1 MQRVGEH
8 HLHPKPWPTK
18 VALFGGILA
27 YEAALFG
34 DLLAY
39 EAALFGD
46 LLAYEAA
53 LGRLFLQLLWIGR

>member
-1 MQRVGEH
+1 MDEKICIGSGSIIYIH
-8 HLHPKPWPTK
+8 ILAYK
-18 VALFGGILA
+18 VALFGDILT

-39 EAALFGD
+39 EAAV
-46 LLAYEAA
+46 